1 MPKYVPKVAAYVELG
16 ELPMGEAFDLCQ
28 TLRVMVREFDVP
40 EKVVEFTE
48 SLEAAVAAHDEQE
61 ALNPLV
67 EQNDDENAAAA

>member
-16 ELPMGEAFDLCQ
+16 ALPMGEAFDLCQ

-40 EKVVEFTE
+40 ESVAAFAE

-61 ALNPLV
+61 SLNPLV
-67 EQNDDENAAAA
+67 EQTEDDGEAVA